1 MLLFNRSKIEQ
12 LVDFDLSFDEIT
24 SAYIATSNGEVNLP
38 PVGHITFPDHRGDCH
53 IKYGHVKGDEFFVI
67 KVATGFL
74 NLGKNDLPNGNGIL
88 LVLSAQTGQVMAMMH
103 DEMHLTD
110 VRTGIGGAIG
120 SHLLAKATSEKVLIV
135 GTGIQAEM
143 QIRAHA
149 AKFDQPLEFSIWGRD
164 NLKAQSLKSRLDN
177 SLNVSVVTDLKQACQ
192 QSDIIVTTTTSS
204 TPFIKAEWITPGTHI
219 SAIGA
224 DAPGKQ
230 ELMSEVSELVDVIV
244 ADSISQCIDHGE
256 IEEAAKRGLIDQSK
270 VKELGDILTNP
281 KLGRKS
287 DDQITLADF
296 TGIATLDIAMAKI
309 IWRSY
314 HQTKGG

>member
-1 MLLFNRSKIEQ
+1 MLILDRSKIEQ
-12 LVDFDLSFDEIT
+12 LVDFERSFDAIS
-24 SAYIATSNGEVNLP
+24 SAYCAASSGEVNLP
-38 PVGHITFPDHRGDCH
+38 PVGHITFPDHSGDCH

-67 KVATGFL
+67 KVATGFP

-88 LVLSAQTGQVMAMMH
+88 LILSAQTGQVMAVLH

-149 AKFDQPLEFSIWGRD
+149 AKFNQTLEFSIWGRD

-177 SLNVSVVTDLKQACQ
+177 SLNVSVVTDLEQACQ

-230 ELMSEVSELVDVIV
+230 ELMNDVAGNADVIV

-256 IEEAAKRGLIDQSK
+256 IEEAAKRGLIDQSE
-270 VKELGDILTNP
+270 VLELGNILTNP

-287 DDQITLADF
+287 DNQITLADF
-296 TGIATLDIAMAKI
+296 TGIAALDIAMAKI
-309 IWRSY
+309 IWQSY
-314 HQTKGG
+314 HQSSNT